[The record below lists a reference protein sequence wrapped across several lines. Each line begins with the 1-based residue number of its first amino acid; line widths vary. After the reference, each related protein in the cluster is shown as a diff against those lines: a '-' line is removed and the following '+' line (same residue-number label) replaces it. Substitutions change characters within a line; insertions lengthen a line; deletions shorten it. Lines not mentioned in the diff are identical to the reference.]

1 MPKDRFNMSPYH
13 MLPLTLKDQRT
24 LLELENELVEDTF
37 RKYEAY
43 VTSNSQVNTK
53 RWRHIKSKDDLHIYA
68 KRAKPN
74 TEDFYVELPTYDN
87 G

>member
-37 RKYEAY
+37 RNACVTMVSRMNAMDAARDQAAGYQAY
-43 VTSNSQVNTK
+43 NT
-53 RWRHIKSKDDLHIYA
+53 
-68 KRAKPN
+68 
-74 TEDFYVELPTYDN
+74 F
-87 G
+87 